1 MVLVVKNP
9 LTHVGDIRD
18 LGLLQYCKVISLQ
31 LIKINEKKRKRK
43 KEKKKK
49 RPGFDPWA
57 GKIP

>member
-31 LIKINEKKRKRK
+31 LIKINEKKK
-43 KEKKKK
+43 KEKERKKK
-49 RPGFDPWA
+49 ETWV
-57 GKIP
+57 